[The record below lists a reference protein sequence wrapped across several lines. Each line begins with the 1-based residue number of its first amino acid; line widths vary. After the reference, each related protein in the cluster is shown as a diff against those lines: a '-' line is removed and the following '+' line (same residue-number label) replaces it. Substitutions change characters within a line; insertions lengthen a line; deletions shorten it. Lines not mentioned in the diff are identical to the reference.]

1 MCSLRRKDSHT
12 WNKQG
17 KHKDQTASGEQ
28 ATNPSS
34 SNDFEASRN
43 QAGVPAPS
51 NNPGP
56 LRWIAVCHGLSILEW
71 FGSAVMVKMDV
82 LNGGSC
88 GVKTLLE
95 RSTAPDRIMEKKTF
109 QFTGAAC
116 LWKKSYEPFFSHNYC
131 FQIFFPII
139 LSVTGMSID
148 SQFECILRGNIEL

>member
-1 MCSLRRKDSHT
+1 MCSLRRNDSHT

-56 LRWIAVCHGLSILEW
+56 PRWIAVCHGLSILEW

-95 RSTAPDRIMEKKTF
+95 RSTAPDRIMEKKRFNLQAPPVYDRKVTN
-109 QFTGAAC
+109 
-116 LWKKSYEPFFSHNYC
+116 LFFSIIIVS
-131 FQIFFPII
+131 IFFFSII
-139 LSVTGMSID
+139 LSVTVCPPIRNLNA
-148 SQFECILRGNIEL
+148 F